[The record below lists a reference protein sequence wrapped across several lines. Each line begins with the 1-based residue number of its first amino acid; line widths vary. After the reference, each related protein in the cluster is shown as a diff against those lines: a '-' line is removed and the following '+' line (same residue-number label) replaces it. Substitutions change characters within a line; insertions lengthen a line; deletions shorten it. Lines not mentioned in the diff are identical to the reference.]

1 VNDLSND
8 HLTPDEIEL
17 LKTEEGAFAVF
28 MGYLKA
34 ERGKIAPSVFNSLA
48 KKLGYEKQ
56 SKDNVIKLAKKIQQ
70 EPELT
75 NLYEKSF
82 KRIITLDDI
91 PHPETN
97 ETLISEKDLFAQI
110 TNFLID
116 NEDNNARL
124 RELRKLQREG
134 VYTKILMDNLKK
146 DLKEELMGMPRAK
159 YLKTELPPVKKG
171 DKKLILCF
179 SDWHIGVLVFNEST
193 GGYDFKKLELSVHS
207 VIEEV
212 LNLID
217 MFGIKEI
224 YVLNLGDF
232 TEHINLR
239 NTNQAF
245 DAEMTLSQ
253 QISKAV
259 RLTVDVLSKLSKH
272 VRVVY
277 GQVAGN
283 HDRLQTNKNDAIS
296 GDTTAYIIL
305 DMLFFIKEDL
315 GQLPNVTLL
324 DNRKDVYSLRL
335 EVCGQNI
342 LAKHGDKEAK
352 NGTKINKHI
361 KDKTVDILYMGHY
374 HYASMTQ
381 EDFARFTVIVSSPQG
396 ANDYSKSLSLP
407 LTFGG
412 QMVTILEEG
421 RLSPI
426 FMPLILKDGRIA

>member
-1 VNDLSND
+1 MSKD
-8 HLTPDEIEL
+8 HLTPNEIEL

-56 SKDNVIKLAKKIQQ
+56 SKDNIIRLAKKIQQ
-70 EPELT
+70 DEKLT
-75 NLYEKSF
+75 NLYEQAY

-97 ETLISEKDLFAQI
+97 ETTLTEKDVFAQI
-110 TNFLID
+110 TSFLID

-134 VYTKILMDNLKK
+134 VYTKILMENLKK
-146 DLKEELMGMPRAK
+146 DLKDELMGMPRAK
-159 YLKTELPPVKKG
+159 YLTTEVHPPRHG
-171 DKKLILCF
+171 DKKIILCF

-193 GGYDFKKLELSVHS
+193 GGYDFKRLEASVSSILVEVEYLLKLFDVK
-207 VIEEV
+207 EV
-212 LNLID
+212 FI
-217 MFGIKEI
+217 
-224 YVLNLGDF
+224 LNLGDF

-239 NTNQAF
+239 NTNQAY

-253 QISKAV
+253 QIAKAV
-259 RLTVDVLSKLSKH
+259 RLTVDILAKLSRH
-272 VRVVY
+272 VHVVY

-305 DMLFFIKEDL
+305 DMLFFIKEEL
-315 GQLPNVTLL
+315 GQLPNVRLM
-324 DNRKDVYSLRL
+324 DNRKDVYTLWL
-335 EVCGQNI
+335 DVCGQTI

-352 NGTKINKHI
+352 GGTKINKHI
-361 KDKTVDILYMGHY
+361 KDKPIDILFTGHY
-374 HYASMTQ
+374 HYSAMTQ
-381 EDFARFTVIVSSPQG
+381 EDYARYTVTVSSPQG
-396 ANDYSKSLSLP
+396 ANDFSKSLNLP
-407 LTFGG
+407 TSFGS

-426 FMPLILKDGRIA
+426 FMPLILKGGKVI